1 MPDPAPSPCPP
12 VPDTNGF
19 ARRVLLFGGLVL
31 IFASLAVVAFVKNVA
46 AWVPVAIALIG
57 GSLIPN
63 NKIAELLNA
72 WKKGS
77 AP

>member
-1 MPDPAPSPCPP
+1 MPDPSPCPP
-12 VPDTNGF
+12 LPDTNGF
-19 ARRVLLFGGLVL
+19 GRRVLLFGGLTI
-31 IFASLAVVAFVKNVA
+31 IFAALAVVAFVKNVT

-57 GSLIPN
+57 GALIPN

-77 AP
+77 AA